1 MNLRKQQM
9 QKAVISLVRG
19 FLMIGLSF
27 IILYPFL
34 YMIVVSIREPADML
48 DPTVVWLPKHLTW
61 DNFTFVAEK
70 MNYAKSFFMSLFI
83 ALTCSIFQTFTCA
96 LAGYGFARFKFRGR
110 IPLFFC
116 ALLTLMVPPQIIN
129 MPLYINYVKFTD
141 LTGIPTINTI
151 LPMALPALLGTGLRA
166 GLFIYIFRQFFKG
179 MPKEL
184 EEAAYLDGCG
194 PIAAFFRVMLVN
206 AGAAILITFLISFV
220 WYWNDY
226 LNSALFY
233 TSSKPLASTLA
244 TLTSTLQSARKAD
257 GSVITNTEVQVF
269 VQTAAIMF
277 VTPVLIFYMFLQK
290 RFTESVVS
298 SGIVG

>member
-1 MNLRKQQM
+1 MNIWKHKL
-9 QKAVISLVRG
+9 QKRGISLVRG

-27 IILYPFL
+27 IILYPLL
-34 YMIVVSIREPADML
+34 YMIAVSIREVADML
-48 DPTVVWLPKHLTW
+48 DPTVVWIPKHFTL
-61 DNFTFVAEK
+61 DNFKVVAEK
-70 MNYAKSFFMSLFI
+70 MEYVKGFSMSLLI
-83 ALTCSIFQTFTCA
+83 ALCCSVFQTFTCA
-96 LAGYGFARFKFRGR
+96 LAGYGFARFRFKGR
-110 IPLFFC
+110 TVLFFG

-129 MPLYINYVKFTD
+129 MPLYINYVKFTTV
-141 LTGIPTINTI
+141 TGIPTIDTI
-151 LPMALPALLGTGLRA
+151 IPMALPALLGTGLRS

-194 PIAAFFRVMLVN
+194 PIATFFRIMLVN
-206 AGAAILITFLISFV
+206 AGAAVLITFLISFV

-244 TLTSTLQSARKAD
+244 NFASTLQSARHAD
-257 GSVITNTEVQVF
+257 GSSYTLTEVQVY
-269 VQTAAIMF
+269 VQVGALMF

>member
-1 MNLRKQQM
+1 MNIWKNKL
-9 QKAVISLVRG
+9 QKRGVSLVRG

-27 IILYPFL
+27 IILFPLL
-34 YMIVVSIREPADML
+34 YMIAVSIREPADML
-48 DPTVVWLPKHLTW
+48 DPAVVWIPKHFTME
-61 DNFTFVAEK
+61 NFRIVAEK
-70 MNYAKSFFMSLFI
+70 MDYLKGFSMSLLI
-83 ALTCSIFQTFTCA
+83 SLSCSVFQTFTCA
-96 LAGYGFARFKFRGR
+96 LAGYGFARFRFKGR
-110 IPLFFC
+110 TVLFFG

-129 MPLYINYVKFTD
+129 MPLYINYVKFTTI
-141 LTGIPTINTI
+141 TGIPTIDTI
-151 LPMALPALLGTGLRA
+151 IPMALPALLGTGLRA

-194 PIAAFFRVMLVN
+194 PIATFFRIMLVN
-206 AGAAILITFLISFV
+206 AGAAVLITFLISFV

-233 TSSKPLASTLA
+233 TSSKPLASTLVNFA
-244 TLTSTLQSARKAD
+244 STLQSARHAD
-257 GSVITNTEVQVF
+257 GSSFTLTEVQVY
-269 VQTAAIMF
+269 VQVGALMF

-290 RFTESVVS
+290 RFTESVVA

>member
-1 MNLRKQQM
+1 MNLKKQKL
-9 QKAVISLVRG
+9 QKNLISLVRG

-34 YMIVVSIREPADML
+34 YMFSVSIREPSDML
-48 DPTVVWLPKHLTW
+48 DPTVVWIPKHLTW
-61 DNFTFVAEK
+61 ENFKFVLDK
-70 MNYAKSFFMSLFI
+70 MKYAQGFLMSLLI
-83 ALTCSIFQTFTCA
+83 SLSCSVFQTFTCA
-96 LAGYGFARFKFRGR
+96 LTGYGFARFKFRGR
-110 IPLFFC
+110 TPLFFC
-116 ALLTLMVPPQIIN
+116 ALLTLMVPPQVIN
-129 MPLYINYVKFTD
+129 MPLYINYVKFTNV
-141 LTGIPTINTI
+141 TGIPTIDTI
-151 LPMALPALLGTGLRA
+151 IPMALPALLGTGLRA

-194 PIAAFFRVMLVN
+194 PIAAFFRIMLVN
-206 AGAAILITFLISFV
+206 AGSAVLITFLISFV

-226 LNSALFY
+226 LNTALFY

-244 TLTSTLQSARKAD
+244 TLTSTLQSARTAS
-257 GSVITNTEVQVF
+257 GAALTNTEVQVY
-269 VQTAAIMF
+269 VQTGALLFII
-277 VTPVLIFYMFLQK
+277 PVLIFYMILQK

>member
-1 MNLRKQQM
+1 MDVRKQRM
-9 QKAVISLVRG
+9 QRAVISLTRG

-34 YMIVVSIREPADML
+34 YMLTVSIREPADML
-48 DPTVVWLPKHLTW
+48 DPTVVWIPKHLTL
-61 DNFTFVAEK
+61 DNFKFAAEK
-70 MNYAKSFFMSLFI
+70 MKYGKGFMMSFLIAFFCSL
-83 ALTCSIFQTFTCA
+83 FQTFTAA
-96 LAGYGFARFKFRGR
+96 LTGYGFARFKFKGR
-110 IPLFFC
+110 TPLFFC

-129 MPLYINYVKFTD
+129 MPLYINYVKFTNV
-141 LTGIPTINTI
+141 TGIPTIDTI
-151 LPMALPALLGTGLRA
+151 IPMALPALLGTGLRA

-194 PIAAFFRVMLVN
+194 PISAFFRIMLVN

-226 LNSALFY
+226 LNTALFY
-233 TSSKPLASTLA
+233 SSSKPLASILA
-244 TLTSTLQSARKAD
+244 TLTSTLQTARKAD
-257 GSVITNTEVQVF
+257 GSVITSTEVQVY
-269 VQTAAIMF
+269 VQTAALMF

-290 RFTESVVS
+290 RFTESIVS